1 MNQISDTKVYGRYW
15 KNVIAEAGLDYAGA
29 DANTKVKW
37 RKAFLYGMALHTA
50 TDVFAH
56 SSLAYYNN
64 TIQALDHVTN
74 GMADNINYPNGNRF
88 KCAQETAS
96 VIIGDYYTNDIG
108 DSVDFG
114 VAADEIQKGFE
125 LYKVKEYARQVHDRY
140 YNDID
145 IFYNYHIK

>member
-74 GMADNINYPNGNRF
+74 GMADNVNYPNGNRF
-88 KCAQETAS
+88 TCAQDTAEEVVREYYS
-96 VIIGDYYTNDIG
+96 NEIGA
-108 DSVDFG
+108 SVDFG
-114 VAADEIQKGFE
+114 LSDAKSQKGFE
-125 LYKVKEYARQVHDRY
+125 LYKVKEYARQVHDIFYDDIDDY
-140 YNDID
+140 YNFRI
-145 IFYNYHIK
+145 N

>member
-29 DANTKVKW
+29 DASTKVKW

-64 TIQALDHVTN
+64 TIQALDHDTKD
-74 GMADNINYPNGNRF
+74 MADNINDPKGTRF
-88 KCAQETAS
+88 KSAHEPATILNA
-96 VIIGDYYTNDIG
+96 N
-108 DSVDFG
+108 
-114 VAADEIQKGFE
+114 K
-125 LYKVKEYARQVHDRY
+125 
-140 YNDID
+140 
-145 IFYNYHIK
+145 